1 MSVNIRK
8 MNFVAIKELGK
19 KFPPGRKSISYCLVR
34 EGCHYEESF
43 DICVCILPHFRIHF
57 FSFMTSKSV
66 IPHTC
71 VYAPIP
77 PAFGKLKP
85 LNFSGLGVC
94 LIF

>member
-1 MSVNIRK
+1 MRRVLTSVSV
-8 MNFVAIKELGK
+8 FCH
-19 KFPPGRKSISYCLVR
+19 IS
-34 EGCHYEESF
+34 EF
-43 DICVCILPHFRIHF
+43 IF

-66 IPHTC
+66 IPCTS

-77 PAFGKLKP
+77 PAFGKLKA